1 MKKHYTEVSISALES
16 MEKMVKQLDT
26 ENVRLTKFVERVA
39 SMHGITWGEIG
50 PTFAG
55 LVNEAKDLTQ

>member
-39 SMHGITWGEIG
+39 AQSPG
-50 PTFAG
+50 PWDIDELTAIFKQA
-55 LVNEAKDLTQ
+55 VELTQ

>member
-39 SMHGITWGEIG
+39 AQSPG
-50 PTFAG
+50 PWDIYELTAI
-55 LVNEAKDLTQ
+55 LKKAVELTQ

>member
-26 ENVRLTKFVERVA
+26 ENVRLTKFVKRVA
-39 SMHGITWGEIG
+39 AQSPGPWDIDEITAIFKQAVE
-50 PTFAG
+50 
-55 LVNEAKDLTQ
+55 LTR

>member
-39 SMHGITWGEIG
+39 AQSPG
-50 PTFAG
+50 PWDID
-55 LVNEAKDLTQ
+55 ELTAIFKQAVELTK